1 MKKSKVDSHLYQ
13 LTLEKMVIGLEEPIL
28 IKGIG
33 EIIAKVDSGNAGYN
47 VIHGEDLTVQGDILT
62 FKTQNKDGKDRRVSK
77 KIKEKLNVNIGGG
90 HIQERPVIELD
101 VQIGGQ
107 DYKKILFSVT
117 DRSSND
123 NKVLISADFVGKELD
138 ALIDVTKKKIADDNV
153 EVDYVTESL
162 WDGIKKTAG
171 AVSSAASAVGS
182 AVGSA
187 ASAVK
192 KGAQKTAQVAAT
204 PFKKVNNLR
213 NKVTAGLENMAQKA
227 KDSASWV
234 FGDPGKTE
242 LSPEIAKSI
251 EDEIAA
257 IKDIK
262 KMMKED
268 AALIKKAVASS
279 EKGKSLSGDVKTCEP
294 CKILDYVGGGPDKK
308 TSYPP
313 GYKEKLRKALGVAK
327 DLLASSGGIIGK
339 ITGAT
344 KKAEGLDTSQS
355 LKKESSVIELINTLL
370 TEEAPAPTTPNN
382 NPQGQNSQNQ
392 NNEEKSEEEKQ
403 KENIETET
411 SKAENPSDMNG
422 AALQELFD
430 ELKTRNRAI
439 FYAAPM
445 EKDKNKNPL
454 ASGEDLWKAHNVQI
468 DKVCQNVAAGKKYDL
483 AAFDKVCTE
492 LSQVFTSKEE
502 LKAAGMFAL
511 CTGPLGNRKC
521 ELYVKEGQTFDSNA
535 ASEARSAADIK
546 AIKQYNDLNKNF
558 KQKCNELNLSFD
570 NPDLSKV
577 TWEKFCAFSVIE
589 MLGSIIKVIQ
599 SVSNSAAFR
608 ASIESAGIDIQNLQ
622 QIDTNEFKPED
633 LARINMQQ
641 LDTLMNELSTN
652 KGQIRY
658 TD

>member
-1 MKKSKVDSHLYQ
+1 
-13 LTLEKMVIGLEEPIL
+13 MVIGLEEPIL

-117 DRSSND
+117 DRSSNE

-162 WDGIKKTAG
+162 WGGIKK
-171 AVSSAASAVGS
+171 AAEA
-182 AVGSA
+182 
-187 ASAVK
+187 
-192 KGAQKTAQVAAT
+192 TTT
-204 PFKKVNNLR
+204 PFKKINNLR

-279 EKGKSLSGDVKTCEP
+279 EKGKSLSGDVKTCKP
-294 CKILDYVGGGPDKK
+294 CKILDYVGGGPDNKS
-308 TSYPP
+308 SYPP
-313 GYKEKLRKALGVAK
+313 GYKDKLKKALDAAK

-344 KKAEGLDTSQS
+344 KKAEGLDTSRG

-370 TEEAPAPTTPNN
+370 TEEAPAPTAPNN

-430 ELKTRNRAI
+430 ELKARNRAI
-439 FYAAPM
+439 FYSAPM
-445 EKDKNKNPL
+445 KKDKNGNLL
-454 ASGEDLWKAHNVQI
+454 AVGEDLWKAHSVQI
-468 DKVCQNVAAGKKYDL
+468 DKLCQSVAAGKKYDL

-570 NPDLSKV
+570 NPDLSNV

-589 MLGSIIKVIQ
+589 MLGSIVKVIQ

-622 QIDTNEFKPED
+622 QIDTNAFKPED
-633 LARINMQQ
+633 LTRINMQQ

>member
-1 MKKSKVDSHLYQ
+1 MKKTKVDSHLYQ

-117 DRSSND
+117 DRSSNE

-138 ALIDVTKKKIADDNV
+138 ALIDVTKKKIADDNI

-162 WDGIKKTAG
+162 WGGIKKATE
-171 AVSSAASAVGS
+171 
-182 AVGSA
+182 
-187 ASAVK
+187 
-192 KGAQKTAQVAAT
+192 VATT
-204 PFKKVNNLR
+204 PFKKANNLR
-213 NKVTAGLENMAQKA
+213 KKVTAGLENMAQKA

-242 LSPEIAKSI
+242 LPPEIAKSI
-251 EDEIAA
+251 KDEINA
-257 IKDIK
+257 INDIK

-279 EKGKSLSGDVKTCEP
+279 EKGKSLSGDVNTCEP
-294 CKILDYVGGGPDKK
+294 CKILDYVGGGPDDKS
-308 TSYPP
+308 SYPP
-313 GYKEKLRKALGVAK
+313 GYKDKLKKALGAAEN
-327 DLLASSGGIIGK
+327 LLAASGGIIGK

-344 KKAEGLDTSQS
+344 KKAEG

-370 TEEAPAPTTPNN
+370 TEEAPAPTAPNN
-382 NPQGQNSQNQ
+382 NTQAQNSQNQ
-392 NNEEKSEEEKQ
+392 NNEEKSKEEKQ

-411 SKAENPSDMNG
+411 SEADKNPSDMDG
-422 AALQELFD
+422 AELQALFD
-430 ELKTRNRAI
+430 ELKARNRAI
-439 FYAAPM
+439 FYSAPM
-445 EKDKNKNPL
+445 KKDKNGNAL
-454 ASGEDLWKAHNVQI
+454 ASGADLWKAHSVQI
-468 DKVCQNVAAGKKYDL
+468 DKLCQNVAAGKKYDL

-492 LSQVFTSKEE
+492 LSQVFTSKED

-535 ASEARSAADIK
+535 AGEARSAADIK

-622 QIDTNEFKPED
+622 QIDTNAFKPED
-633 LARINMQQ
+633 LTRINMQQ

-658 TD
+658 TN

>member
-1 MKKSKVDSHLYQ
+1 MKKTKVDSHLYQ

-90 HIQERPVIELD
+90 HIQERPVVELD

-138 ALIDVTKKKIADDNV
+138 ALIDVTKKKIADDNI

-162 WDGIKKTAG
+162 WGGIKKAAG
-171 AVSSAASAVGS
+171 AVSSAAGAVGS

-192 KGAQKTAQVAAT
+192 GGVQKATEFATT
-204 PFKKVNNLR
+204 PFKKINNLR

-227 KDSASWV
+227 KDRASWV

-279 EKGKSLSGDVKTCEP
+279 EKGKSLSGNVKTCKP
-294 CKILDYVGGGPDKK
+294 CKILDYVGGGPDNKS
-308 TSYPP
+308 SYPP
-313 GYKEKLRKALGVAK
+313 GYKDKLKKALDAAK

-344 KKAEGLDTSQS
+344 KKAEGLDTSQG

-370 TEEAPAPTTPNN
+370 TEEAPAPTAPNN

-411 SKAENPSDMNG
+411 SKAENPSEMSG

-430 ELKTRNRAI
+430 ELKARNRAI
-439 FYAAPM
+439 FYSAPM
-445 EKDKNKNPL
+445 KKDKNGNLL
-454 ASGEDLWKAHNVQI
+454 AVGEDLWKAHSAQI
-468 DKVCQNVAAGKKYDL
+468 DKLCQNIAAGKKYDL

-492 LSQVFTSKEE
+492 LAQVFTSKEE

-535 ASEARSAADIK
+535 AGEARSAADIK

-570 NPDLSKV
+570 NPDLSNV

-622 QIDTNEFKPED
+622 QIDTDGFKPED
-633 LARINMQQ
+633 LTRINMQQ